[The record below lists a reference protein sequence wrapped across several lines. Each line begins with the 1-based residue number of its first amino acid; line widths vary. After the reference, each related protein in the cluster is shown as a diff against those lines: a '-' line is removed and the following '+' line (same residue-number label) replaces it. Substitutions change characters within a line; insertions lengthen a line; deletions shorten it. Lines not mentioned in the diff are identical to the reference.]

1 MKAIVITMLVIEAAI
16 FVVAILSAVLAPST
30 NRRGRPMWTGIA
42 ISLIIVAI
50 AASSIGEHHSGQAG
64 ADMLRAG
71 AMVLIGMAIMTALMG
86 LRQRRGLT

>member
-42 ISLIIVAI
+42 ISLIGVAI
-50 AASSIGEHHSGQAG
+50 AGSSIGDHHAGQPGAGMLQAG
-64 ADMLRAG
+64 AMI
-71 AMVLIGMAIMTALMG
+71 LIGMAIMTGLMG
-86 LRQRRGLT
+86 LRQKRGFS

>member
-16 FVVAILSAVLAPST
+16 FLVAIYSAVLAPST

-50 AASSIGEHHSGQAG
+50 AASSIGEHHAGQPG
-64 ADMLRAG
+64 ADMLQTG
-71 AMVLIGMAIMTALMG
+71 AMILIGMAIMTGLMG
-86 LRQRRGLT
+86 LRMRRGLS